1 MSTER
6 SDSVLNYY
14 RSASEK
20 FDYFVTGLTG
30 ALCAYISQTFTPERI
45 SVSPASLE
53 LVALLTLIASVVAGF
68 KRIEVSLVTARYNA
82 HTLRLQE
89 QRGQLVSKLG
99 SFPLVNSATG
109 EILDPATVQNKLQL
123 ISEVLPEFEKS
134 SAENAEA
141 SGRWYHTRNWLLMA
155 GFLMLVAARVWHAYI

>member
-6 SDSVLNYY
+6 SDSVFNYY

-99 SFPLVNSATG
+99 GFPLVNSATG
-109 EILDPATVQNKLQL
+109 EILDPVTVQNKIQI

-134 SAENAEA
+134 STENAEA
-141 SGRWYHTRNWLLMA
+141 SGRWYHIRNWLLMA